1 MGEHMSLRLT
11 DARERRLEDLQDALD
26 ENTKSKAI
34 DRAARFTVR
43 MRGGTTAVP
52 QGAIAELLERAEDQ
66 GSVTPAEIAEILDTD
81 EVPVDAETTWSVGD
95 D

>member
-1 MGEHMSLRLT
+1 MHFQHGRPHEPP
-11 DARERRLEDLQDALD
+11 DERRLEDLQEALD

-34 DRAARFTVR
+34 DKAARFTVQ

-66 GSVTPAEIAEILDTD
+66 GSVTVEEIAEVLDSD
-81 EVPVDAETTWSVGD
+81 EIPVDAKLSWSVGE
-95 D
+95 